1 MRKFEYRVL
10 FLDVLTS
17 GQMDALGASG
27 WELVSAINNDNSR
40 HYKLIFKREVSSGD

>member
-10 FLDVLTS
+10 FLDVLTT
-17 GQMDALGASG
+17 GQMDDLGAEG

-40 HYKLIFKREVSSGD
+40 HYKLVFKREVGSVD